1 MSAPALP
8 QRLWLPCSAEA
19 VPAELDHLCAWLRRK
34 AVPYGYLSL
43 QAPLVTNLT
52 VLENLWLPHA
62 WRSGCS
68 RQAVLKRLDSLQPGV
83 DLPLDR
89 RPAELTP
96 LEVERLVVLR
106 AALGRPRVVVVD
118 PAWTNWTGAISLL
131 ELATWW
137 MPAPD
142 LDPLMGAQ
150 GWIRMG
156 FDGVCGLLE

>member
-1 MSAPALP
+1 MSPLAAP
-8 QRLWLPCSAEA
+8 QRLWLPCAAEA
-19 VPAELDHLCAWLRRK
+19 VPAELDHLCAWLRRQ

-43 QAPLVTNLT
+43 HAPLVTNLT

-68 RQAVLKRLDSLQPGV
+68 RQSVLKRLEALQPGV
-83 DLPLDR
+83 DLRLDH

-96 LEVERLVVLR
+96 LEVERLVILR

-118 PAWTNWTGAISLL
+118 PAWTSWNGLMSLL

-137 MPAPD
+137 MPAPQ
-142 LDPLMGAQ
+142 LEPLMETQ
-150 GWIRMG
+150 GWITMG